1 MAMMDDYVFLISH
14 IRNSFITSDNTGMY
28 EMIIEG
34 EEQEKAQEK
43 RPLWWNAEG
52 DSGGG
57 GGGGGGESS
66 GGGRGTPSSSSTTTT
81 TTTSTTTPTA
91 ATAATTTT
99 TTARYIHSNHD
110 GGVDGC
116 LFDLDDGGDLCR
128 SYDIMP
134 DMDYGAHRRRS
145 NTAQRLERMKKEKR
159 KQVKVTHISWRT
171 TPGHFNPDD
180 DHDDMF
186 EKKPIPLPTKTSL
199 HKAASSLLAQQ
210 LQTSTGIMSNPFLD
224 YAKYDGKAQ
233 IVVPTK
239 KIDIFLTMALPKDR
253 GFPMHVVVVVNAK
266 VHELIGLICWQYTN
280 EGREPALKDNASMY
294 SLHIAEDDGEVDM
307 DFPSLDNREPVSK
320 FGFSKLA
327 LVELEEPSPPMKN
340 SVIITV
346 NVPNR
351 GFHKFQEEDLTKPLR
366 DILTKVLKKRKIKL
380 LPGMNYILEKQK
392 EPGVS
397 VDLDTLLSNLD
408 NFDFCLVREH
418 STRGEIEEIDFQDS
432 NDMATTF
439 MSPQYKSYIVN
450 LVQRLRINTEVH
462 LGVSGEKVEID
473 PVASK
478 GTALF
483 FRQKAVTYEADM
495 IAACDLLE
503 EKSNGKS
510 IFRLICFAGHD
521 YRHYDFEADHAVA
534 KEIIQKVNN
543 ILNLLLS
550 QVRKTYLASR
560 GKKLKKMHSK

>member
-1 MAMMDDYVFLISH
+1 MIDDYVFLISH
-14 IRNSFITSDNTGMY
+14 IRNSFITSDDTGMY

-34 EEQEKAQEK
+34 EEQEKMLEK
-43 RPLWWNAEG
+43 RLMSWHVSA
-52 DSGGG
+52 GG
-57 GGGGGGESS
+57 SLL
-66 GGGRGTPSSSSTTTT
+66 TQTASSSSTPTTQQNC
-81 TTTSTTTPTA
+81 SQ
-91 ATAATTTT
+91 
-99 TTARYIHSNHD
+99 SNHESH
-110 GGVDGC
+110 G
-116 LFDLDDGGDLCR
+116 LLDLDGGDLSR
-128 SYDIMP
+128 SFDIMP

-159 KQVKVTHISWRT
+159 NQVKVKHIAWKT
-171 TPGHFNPDD
+171 VPAEYNPDED
-180 DHDDMF
+180 GHLF
-186 EKKPIPLPTKTSL
+186 EKKQILMPTSTVDGGPP
-199 HKAASSLLAQQ
+199 ASMLSQQ
-210 LQTSTGIMSNPFLD
+210 LQTSSGIMSNPFLE

-233 IVVPTK
+233 IGVPTK
-239 KIDIFLTMALPKDR
+239 KIDIFLTMAPPSER
-253 GFPMHVVVVVNAK
+253 AFPLHVVVVVNAK

-280 EGREPALKDNASMY
+280 ESREPPLKDNVSMY

-307 DFPSLDNREPVSK
+307 DFPCLDNREPVSK
-320 FGFSKLA
+320 FGFGKLA

-351 GFHKFQEEDLTKPLR
+351 GFHKFQEEDLTRPLR
-366 DILTKVLKKRKIKL
+366 DILWKVLKKRKIRL

-392 EPGVS
+392 EPGNA

-408 NFDFCLVREH
+408 NYDFCLVREH
-418 STRGEIEEIDFQDS
+418 STRGENEDEHPPDS
-432 NDMATTF
+432 NEVATVF
-439 MSPQYKSYIVN
+439 MSHQYKCYIVN

-478 GTALF
+478 GTTLF

-495 IAACDLLE
+495 IAACDLQE
-503 EKSNGKS
+503 EKSNGKTV
-510 IFRLICFAGHD
+510 FRLICYAGHD
-521 YRHYDFEADHAVA
+521 YRNYDFEADHAVA
-534 KEIIQKVNN
+534 KEIIQKINN

-560 GKKLKKMHSK
+560 GKKYLKKMHSK